1 MPEDVPEDAPEFKKK
16 KSQVNVHI
24 KKLAIE
30 NKKKLKAP
38 LVKKASHVKKAAV
51 AVAPQ
56 TPKKVTVKQTH
67 VKKPLAK
74 KSKEAKKP
82 VEVKKLVPL
91 KSSIV
96 NLMAT
101 SVASSNS
108 TNMTQSDV
116 VQEKMRMT
124 FRDYFMYA
132 ISGKTSDPVQAGQ
145 CSIQCFSLP
154 TFCCASIS
162 SLDA

>member
-1 MPEDVPEDAPEFKKK
+1 M
-16 KSQVNVHI
+16 
-24 KKLAIE
+24 
-30 NKKKLKAP
+30 NKKNLKAP
-38 LVKKASHVKKAAV
+38 SVKKAHV
-51 AVAPQ
+51 AVTYEAS
-56 TPKKVTVKQTH
+56 KKNKTKPAE
-67 VKKPLAK
+67 VKKPLTK
-74 KSKEAKKP
+74 KSHVAKKP
-82 VEVKKLVPL
+82 IEAKKLVPL

-101 SVASSNS
+101 STS
-108 TNMTQSDV
+108 TNTTSSDV

-132 ISGKTSDPVQAGQ
+132 VSGKTSDPAEAGQ

-162 SLDA
+162 SLDASTGLTSYDNLCMNKQVVNSQTSIKLGAVNYSLECSDDA